1 MDDNGPLFYTVP
13 EVADVLRVESTTIY
27 RAIREDAFPAVRIRG
42 RYIVPAE
49 AIHDL
54 AAQATH
60 RGGCIDVARINR
72 ERHLLR
78 QTAAESSRPDQ
89 PVPRAHIPRPRPA
102 VTAFRPTSGSNARQR
117 QVDDVLFE

>member
-1 MDDNGPLFYTVP
+1 MNDNGPLFYTVP

-49 AIHDL
+49 AIHAL
-54 AAQATH
+54 AAQATD
-60 RGGCIDVARINR
+60 RGGCVDVARLTR

-78 QTAAESSRPDQ
+78 RTAAESALPDQ
-89 PVPRAHIPRPRPA
+89 PVSRAHVPRPTRRLLHRRAHGVQPRLGARP
-102 VTAFRPTSGSNARQR
+102 RR
-117 QVDDVLFE
+117 